1 MSRVEEVYVILA
13 VLLTLTMQKQGRPER
28 DSNHDLTDAGAVLH
42 QLSSQNNLELVIMR
56 VDRKPLDDGHRS
68 ELCINLTLETVNH

>member
-42 QLSSQNNLELVIMR
+42 QLSSQ
-56 VDRKPLDDGHRS
+56 KPGASHYAGRS
-68 ELCINLTLETVNH
+68 QAFR